1 MAISHIGSQGNA
13 GTTVTIPA
21 HQIGDLILI
30 FAYRAGNNTAPSVPA
45 AGGTVPTWTIIGSAS
60 GGNTNS
66 SRLHYAVATATNTTS
81 GTWTSATEL
90 IAVVYRG
97 TKRPGGNNNA
107 GSTGTSIS
115 YPALS
120 MQRTDGTS
128 WVAGFAGHRTATNV
142 EGSPSGMTNR
152 TSAGTE
158 VANHDTNATVS
169 SWSAQSVT
177 VNASSGWRA
186 RTVEL
191 LDAALSLLA
200 GVGSFAQTGIAA
212 GLYKGFTLS
221 AAAGTFTLT
230 GIDADVVKASNPN
243 KVLTADVGSL
253 GLTGIDAGLLEDAR
267 LTADPGVF
275 TLSGIDAGTRATRLL
290 SGGFGSFTFSGI
302 DAGVLEAAR
311 LNADAGIFTLS
322 GIDAST
328 SASRL
333 LVAQTGTYIFT
344 GISAALI
351 KTGGGNTDLIADT
364 GSFLITP
371 SGGSGGFSLGSL
383 FSLDQGSFSLVG
395 NTIPLRKTYRLSLET
410 GLLQYGGNESVNRI
424 RRVLQPE
431 QVDKVYA
438 GNFVDIYPFLK
449 VKRSPPRRHP
459 SGRGI
464 APRF

>member
-1 MAISHIGSQGNA
+1 MAQFLRPDSN
-13 GTTVTIPA
+13 VT
-21 HQIGDLILI
+21 QTSFTNG
-30 FAYRAGNNTAPSVPA
+30 FAEIDEATASDTDFAFGANNTAAVLEVGLSNPA
-45 AGGTVPTWTIIGSAS
+45 ATPDPAGTSTVRYRIAKTNNGTVNGAGNAVNITPGVYQGSTLIQAGTAQTATGTWTGYTFTFTHGSITDWTDVRLRFTTSAS
-60 GGNTNS
+60 GGSPAN
-66 SRLHYAVATATNTTS
+66 RRGGAVSWAEVEAPNAAPQALVLTADPAS
-81 GTWTSATEL
+81 FSLVGVAALVRKASV
-90 IAVVYRG
+90 IAAA
-97 TKRPGGNNNA
+97 PAAFNA
-107 GSTGTSIS
+107 VGV
-115 YPALS
+115 
-120 MQRTDGTS
+120 D
-128 WVAGFAGHRTATNV
+128 AGFAKGCNL
-142 EGSPSGMTNR
+142 
-152 TSAGTE
+152 SA
-158 VANHDTNATVS
+158 D
-169 SWSAQSVT
+169 
-177 VNASSGWRA
+177 
-186 RTVEL
+186 
-191 LDAALSLLA
+191 A
-200 GVGSFAQTGIAA
+200 GVCTFTGNDA
-212 GLYKGFTLS
+212 TLT
-221 AAAGTFTLT
+221 AAA
-230 GIDADVVKASNPN
+230 NPN

-253 GLTGIDAGLLEDAR
+253 GLTGIDAGLIEAAR

-275 TLSGIDAGTRATRLL
+275 ILSGIDAGIRATRLL
-290 SGGFGSFTFSGI
+290 SGGLGSFTFSGI

-311 LNADAGIFTLS
+311 LNADTGIFTLS

-328 SASRL
+328 SASRN

-351 KTGGGNTDLIADT
+351 KTGGGSTDLIADT